1 MIIGSFQEL
10 VRDCVLYLKEVLHCI
25 YAFELWADKADLT
38 LENWYELASNIPGHN
53 ATVFE
58 MCQLEIY
65 EISAFLK
72 ATRKFACL
80 AFVFLHETCVVV
92 GVHLLQT

>member
-1 MIIGSFQEL
+1 M
-10 VRDCVLYLKEVLHCI
+10 
-25 YAFELWADKADLT
+25 

-58 MCQLEIY
+58 TCQLEIY

-72 ATRKFACL
+72 ATRKNSTFWLSCSYTNLLSL
-80 AFVFLHETCVVV
+80 ASMLKVAYDQNYDLKFQSTASIQEEN
-92 GVHLLQT
+92 

>member
-1 MIIGSFQEL
+1 M
-10 VRDCVLYLKEVLHCI
+10 
-25 YAFELWADKADLT
+25 
-38 LENWYELASNIPGHN
+38 LENWYELARTIPGHN

-72 ATRKFACL
+72 ATRKFVFGFVSLHDSCCRLACM
-80 AFVFLHETCVVV
+80 
-92 GVHLLQT
+92 LLNVT